1 MAELRKPIDETYIRE
16 TLSTACEWALVRL
29 IASVGS
35 AVDSQ
40 GAALDEC
47 LVAGFVVA
55 GVGAFIGMYS
65 IVTLEVRLPIETL

>member
-1 MAELRKPIDETYIRE
+1 MGT
-16 TLSTACEWALVRL
+16 
-29 IASVGS
+29 

-40 GAALDEC
+40 GAALNEC

-65 IVTLEVRLPIETL
+65 IVTLEVRLSIETL

>member
-16 TLSTACEWALVRL
+16 TFSAACEWTLVRL
-29 IASVGS
+29 IASMGT

-40 GAALDEC
+40 GAALNKC

-55 GVGAFIGMYS
+55 GVGSFIGMYS
-65 IVTLEVRLPIETL
+65 IVALEVGLSIETL

>member
-1 MAELRKPIDETYIRE
+1 MGT
-16 TLSTACEWALVRL
+16 
-29 IASVGS
+29 

-40 GAALDEC
+40 GATLNEC

-55 GVGAFIGMYS
+55 GIGSFIGMYS